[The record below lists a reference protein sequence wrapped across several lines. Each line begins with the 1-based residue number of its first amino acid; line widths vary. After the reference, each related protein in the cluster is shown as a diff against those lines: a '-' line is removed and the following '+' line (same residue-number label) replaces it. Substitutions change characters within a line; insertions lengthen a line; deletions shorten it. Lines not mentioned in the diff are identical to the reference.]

1 MTEEKFEK
9 IQAIRNEMKILE
21 GEKDC
26 LEHNLKHSTITYL
39 KLEMRFEDKTNRIE
53 YLDEDYLPISID
65 EFMRLYVE
73 NMKKDIERLEKEF
86 KNL

>member
-9 IQAIRNEMKILE
+9 IQTIRNEMKALE

-26 LEHNLKHSTITYL
+26 LEHNLKHSIITYL

-53 YLDEDYLPISID
+53 YLHEDYLPIPID
-65 EFMRLYVE
+65 EFMRIYVK
-73 NMKKDIERLEKEF
+73 NMEKDIVKLEKEF
-86 KNL
+86 ENL